1 MRRLINAIRDFFYEA
16 TDYAIIL
23 TVVIAIAIILIWRF
37 NILFSFDVNKNPIQ
51 SEEPPPTTEQIPI
64 STEDPDSTDP
74 TSPTNGDY
82 FEVTIV
88 IPPGSSAQS
97 IGDILVNNRLIAD
110 RNEFLVRVVEMKLDT
125 KLKSG
130 SFKVDSE
137 MTLDEIIIKI
147 SQ

>member
-51 SEEPPPTTEQIPI
+51 SEEPPPTTEYIPI
-64 STEDPDSTDP
+64 STEDPENPDP
-74 TSPTNGDY
+74 TDPTNGDY
-82 FEVTIV
+82 FEITIV

-97 IGDILVNNRLIAD
+97 IADILVNNRLITD
-110 RNEFLVRVVEMKLDT
+110 RNQFLVRVVEMGLDT

-130 SFKVDSE
+130 SFVVDSE
-137 MTLDEIIIKI
+137 MTLDEIITKLA
-147 SQ
+147 Q

>member
-51 SEEPPPTTEQIPI
+51 SSEPPPTTVQIPI
-64 STEDPDSTDP
+64 STEDPNNPDP
-74 TSPTNGDY
+74 TEPSNGDY
-82 FEVTIV
+82 FEVTLV

-97 IGDILVNNRLIAD
+97 IGDILVNNGLIGD
-110 RNEFLVRVVEMKLDT
+110 RNEFLARVVEMGLDT
-125 KLKSG
+125 QLKSG
-130 SFKVDSE
+130 NFLVDSD
-137 MTLDEIIIKI
+137 MTLDEIINKI
-147 SQ
+147 AQ

>member
-23 TVVIAIAIILIWRF
+23 TVVIAIAVILIWRF
-37 NILFSFDVNKNPIQ
+37 NVLFSFEVNKDPIQ

-64 STEDPDSTDP
+64 STEDPDNTDP
-74 TSPTNGDY
+74 TNPSSGDY

-88 IPPGSSAQS
+88 IPSGSSAQA
-97 IGDILVNNRLIAD
+97 IGDILVNNGLISD
-110 RNEFLVRVVEMKLDT
+110 RNEFLVRVVEMQLDT

-130 SFKVDSE
+130 SFLIDSE

>member
-23 TVVIAIAIILIWRF
+23 TVVIAIAVILVWRF
-37 NILFSFDVNKNPIQ
+37 NVLFSFEVNKDPIQ
-51 SEEPPPTTEQIPI
+51 SEEPPPTTQQIPI
-64 STEDPDSTDP
+64 STEDPDKTDP
-74 TSPTNGDY
+74 TNPSSGDY

-88 IPPGSSAQS
+88 IPSGSSAQA
-97 IGDILVNNRLIAD
+97 IGDILVNNGLISD
-110 RNEFLVRVVEMKLDT
+110 RNEFLVRVVEMQLDT

-130 SFKVDSE
+130 SFLIDSE
-137 MTLDEIIIKI
+137 MTLDEIITKI

>member
-64 STEDPDSTDP
+64 STEDPDNTDP
-74 TSPTNGDY
+74 TNPTNGDY

-130 SFKVDSE
+130 SFKIDSE

>member
-51 SEEPPPTTEQIPI
+51 SDEPPPTTEQIPV
-64 STEDPDSTDP
+64 STEDPDNPDTTGPSTE
-74 TSPTNGDY
+74 DY
-82 FEVTIV
+82 FEITVV
-88 IPPGSSAQS
+88 IPPGYSAQS
-97 IGDILVNNRLIAD
+97 IGDILLNSGLIAD
-110 RNEFLVRVVEMKLDT
+110 RNEFLARVVELKLDT

-130 SFKVDSE
+130 NFLVNSD
-137 MTLDEIIIKI
+137 MTLDEIIYKI
-147 SQ
+147 AQ